1 MPSLDFNFKYHI
13 KNINYTNYPL
23 VLFTSFDKT
32 DEVEGLPFALE
43 SESARMYLSN
53 NKGVKNLF
61 GFIGAKNTLK
71 GENACIY
78 YHLNDNL
85 FYKIEY
91 DVFFRQRNFSKF
103 FVGSYIK
110 AKYGV
115 ILLGEGGQYIYS
127 LLGKEETKRLHKRN
141 GRYIAAALFVEN
153 TFIGFEEGAI
163 TDSGVDV
170 LPTGYYA
177 GGMDKGGYLSFVMV
191 TLGHAEDKNYQL
203 LNTSIKEKIFQL

>member
-1 MPSLDFNFKYHI
+1 ME
-13 KNINYTNYPL
+13 NINYTNYPL

-61 GFIGAKNTLK
+61 GFIGAKKTLK

-91 DVFFRQRNFSKF
+91 DVFS
-103 FVGSYIK
+103 S
-110 AKYGV
+110 
-115 ILLGEGGQYIYS
+115 
-127 LLGKEETKRLHKRN
+127 T
-141 GRYIAAALFVEN
+141 
-153 TFIGFEEGAI
+153 
-163 TDSGVDV
+163 
-170 LPTGYYA
+170 
-177 GGMDKGGYLSFVMV
+177 
-191 TLGHAEDKNYQL
+191 
-203 LNTSIKEKIFQL
+203 

>member
-1 MPSLDFNFKYHI
+1 M
-13 KNINYTNYPL
+13 

-91 DVFFRQRNFSKF
+91 DVFFVN
-103 FVGSYIK
+103 V
-110 AKYGV
+110 
-115 ILLGEGGQYIYS
+115 
-127 LLGKEETKRLHKRN
+127 
-141 GRYIAAALFVEN
+141 
-153 TFIGFEEGAI
+153 
-163 TDSGVDV
+163 
-170 LPTGYYA
+170 
-177 GGMDKGGYLSFVMV
+177 
-191 TLGHAEDKNYQL
+191 
-203 LNTSIKEKIFQL
+203 IFQNSLSARISKPNTELSYWEKEVSISILC